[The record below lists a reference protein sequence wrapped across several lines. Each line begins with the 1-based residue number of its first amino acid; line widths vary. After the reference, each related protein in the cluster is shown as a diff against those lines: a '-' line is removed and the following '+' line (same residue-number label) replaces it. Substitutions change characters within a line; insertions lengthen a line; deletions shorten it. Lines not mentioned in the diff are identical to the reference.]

1 MLQMKLAQEEQEALR
16 YERFNYPHPRVQ
28 KKIEAVLLKS
38 YGLPHGLV
46 ANILGIDEGTLRD
59 YLREYQQGGIEKLK
73 TTPWRQRFIPPGKLV
88 NSRVQEPAGYL
99 KRKSSLKS
107 KSQGRRGSTFS
118 CASLAGR
125 FW

>member
-73 TTPWRQRFIPPGKLV
+73 TTPWRGTQSELAPHEGTLREFFCNILRRLRRRPPQRSP
-88 NSRVQEPAGYL
+88 N
-99 KRKSSLKS
+99 
-107 KSQGRRGSTFS
+107 
-118 CASLAGR
+118 
-125 FW
+125 